1 MNSAIEQMLGS
12 YNLKSPDDYKHAL
25 KEIIQEI
32 ALLGLSR
39 SNFFDHAAFY
49 GGTALRIFYKLDR
62 FSEDLDFSL
71 LEKNRGF
78 DISDYCEAI
87 RNELGAYGFDM
98 TVEKKRKKAESNIES
113 AFIKG
118 ETLIQMLNINAMTPP
133 ISGVHKNEILKIKL
147 EVDVMPPSGAEY
159 EVKYSLRPIPY
170 SIRIYSL
177 SSLFAGKLHA
187 VLCRGW
193 ESGRMK
199 GRDLYDM
206 VWYISRAIPVNLP
219 HLEKRMKQTGN
230 IENNEALSRAM
241 LLKMLKEKFNS
252 MDFKQAKIDIIPF
265 IKDPAAVAP
274 WSNIFFNSIS
284 ERISCVEL
292 GAERI

>member
-1 MNSAIEQMLGS
+1 MHSAIEQMLDS
-12 YNLKSPDDYKHAL
+12 YHLKTPDDYKHAL

-39 SNFFDHAAFY
+39 SNFFDSAAFY
-49 GGTALRIFYKLDR
+49 GGTALRIFYGLDR

-71 LEKNRGF
+71 LEKNKGF
-78 DISDYCEAI
+78 DISDYCTAI

-98 TVEKKRKKAESNIES
+98 TVEKKQKKVESNIES

-118 ETLIQMLNINAMTPP
+118 ETLVQLLNINAMTPP

-147 EVDVMPPSGAEY
+147 EVDVLPPSGAEF

-170 SIRIYSL
+170 SIRIFSL

-206 VWYISRAIPVNLP
+206 VWYISNATPVNLA
-219 HLEKRMKQTGN
+219 HLEERMKQTGHLEDN
-230 IENNEALSRAM
+230 QALSREM
-241 LLKMLKEKFNS
+241 LLNLLKVKFNS
-252 MDFKQAKIDIIPF
+252 MDFKQAKADIIPF
-265 IKDPAAVAP
+265 INDPAAVAP
-274 WSNIFFNSIS
+274 WSNDFFNSIS
-284 ERISCVEL
+284 KRISCVEP
-292 GAERI
+292 GAG